1 MSPCST
7 KAVPP
12 MFLGYIRKYPLSRSF
27 LTLAAAGLCVSPAFA
42 QQLASNAMAPWINDE
57 ADLRDV
63 EAEIDPRPLTLRDL
77 EQLKGVNAVDKDIL
91 RTPLEAMY
99 GERVEQDLT
108 LFGYDLFHKGAKPS
122 DRIPAG
128 MAQDG
133 YLLSGGDKLEIIFRG
148 QENARKTYEVGSN
161 GLLVIDTLTP
171 LNAAGR
177 TLGEIRKTLEEEASR
192 LHNLSIHVSL
202 AEARQIDVL
211 VIGDVAQPGRKSL
224 NAYHTVLDALQQ
236 AGGINKTGS
245 LRRVKMVR
253 AGKSQFIDLY
263 NVMMQGGEA
272 ADTRLQDGDR
282 LIVPPVGPTVAVTGA
297 VKRPAIYEIRKGD
310 NLSAM
315 EMLGL
320 AGGVL
325 APGSNRFIR
334 LALTNTGEEIVEDI
348 DTPAKRQFGDGSI
361 LNVAQAIAKRGSNIT
376 LSGAGRETGEHDLK
390 KAKSLSELIGSQS
403 AFGDNVYPLLGV
415 IERRD
420 SKTLTKSLVEFSPR
434 QVLEKTFDTPLSE
447 GDVVHLFTI
456 GQIHNL
462 GKKTSSEPLLKKVS
476 ASATTD
482 NVIQDGYIVSFLQER
497 SAFIRGAVR
506 QPGAYPVAKDTSL
519 ETLLAVAGGATIEAN
534 ADNIEVTTR
543 LIPAD
548 ESADAMAP
556 NRINV
561 SLSKDNAAQI
571 KIAPG
576 DTVRVMQKFN
586 RVEEQSITL
595 LGEVKN
601 PGKYDLLPGD
611 TMMSLLER
619 AGGLTDIA
627 YPDGVIF
634 SRASERKQEESRY
647 KSTAQELEMQLA
659 TAMKQNDKDKKPD
672 VNAIGMTQG
681 LIAQLKNAEAV
692 GRITVE
698 ADPGVLSHD
707 PDQNILLEGGD
718 KIYMPRRPLTV
729 RVGGEVLSPASLQF
743 RKGKDADNYIDEA
756 GGPTYYADMD
766 RAFVVY
772 PDGSAQPLSV
782 SAWKQSI
789 TMIPPGSTIIVP
801 RDPKPFDFL
810 ESAEKIST
818 ILANIALTGFYI
830 DDLGDDD

>member
-1 MSPCST
+1 
-7 KAVPP
+7 
-12 MFLGYIRKYPLSRSF
+12 MFQRLKPALLYSRPL
-27 LTLAAAGLCVSPAFA
+27 LALAAVSLFASPVHA
-42 QQLASNAMAPWINDE
+42 QQLASSAAAPWMDNTVGI
-57 ADLRDV
+57 RD
-63 EAEIDPRPLTLRDL
+63 AEPEIEPRPLTLKDL
-77 EQLKGVNAVDKDIL
+77 EKLEGPNTPDRSIL
-91 RTPLEAMY
+91 RTPLESLY
-99 GERVEQDLT
+99 GDRAEQNLT

-122 DRIPAG
+122 DKIPAG
-128 MAQDG
+128 MAQDD

-161 GLLVIDTLTP
+161 GLLVIDTLSP
-171 LNAAGR
+171 VNAAGR
-177 TLGEIRKTLEEEASR
+177 TLGDIRTSLEEEATR

-224 NAYHTVLDALQQ
+224 SAYHTVLDALQQ

-263 NVMMQGGEA
+263 NVMIQGGEA
-272 ADTRLQDGDR
+272 ADTRLRDGDR
-282 LIVPPVGPTVAVTGA
+282 LIVPPIGPTVAITGA
-297 VKRPAIYEIRKGD
+297 VKRPAIYEIRKGE

-334 LALTNTGEEIVEDI
+334 LALTDTGEEIVEDI
-348 DTPAKRQFGDGSI
+348 DEPAKRQFGDGSI
-361 LNVAQAIAKRGSNIT
+361 LNVAQATTKRGRNIT

-390 KAKSLSELIGSQS
+390 KAKSLSELIGNQN

-420 SKTLTKSLVEFSPR
+420 PETLTKSLVEFSPR
-434 QVLEKTFDTPLSE
+434 QVLQKDFDAPLSE
-447 GDVVHLFTI
+447 GDIVHLFTMA
-456 GQIHNL
+456 QIHNL
-462 GKKTSSEPLLKKVS
+462 GKKTSSEPLLQKVS
-476 ASATTD
+476 STPAAD
-482 NVIQDGYIVSFLQER
+482 DIVKDGYISSFLQER

-519 ETLLAVAGGATIEAN
+519 ETLLAVAGGATIEADT
-534 ADNIEVTTR
+534 DNIEVTSR

-561 SLSKDNAAQI
+561 SFSKDNMAQI
-571 KIAPG
+571 KISPG

-595 LGEVKN
+595 LGEIRN

-611 TMMSLLER
+611 TMMSLLQR

-634 SRASERKQEESRY
+634 SRASERKQEQSRY
-647 KSTAQELEMQLA
+647 KAAAQELEMQLA
-659 TAMKQNDKDKKPD
+659 SILKQDDKDKKPD
-672 VNAIGMTQG
+672 AAAISMTQG

-707 PDQNILLEGGD
+707 PEQNILLEPGD
-718 KIYMPRRPLTV
+718 KIYIPRRPFTV

-782 SAWKQSI
+782 SAWKQKI